1 MLSKSN
7 EGAIYIKTV
16 YLMGG
21 SKSAW
26 DISRSPLPLLHSKN
40 SLTCKINPAPVSYF
54 FTCFIAKG
62 VWPFKKRPFK
72 QIRKIKRVQ
81 KMNRQDPKPV
91 HILVVDDDKMI
102 RQVLQKGIQHAGYDC
117 SEAENGKEALKI
129 LEARTVDVVIT
140 DIKMPEMD
148 GLELTKI
155 VKAKY
160 KSDVIVITGYSE
172 DFIYEEVIELG
183 ARDFAEKP
191 VRLRELNVR
200 LKRVLK
206 ERQLHKA
213 LEDSEKRYRTLF
225 EQAADA
231 IVLIDAETETL
242 VEFNHRAHENL
253 GYTSRE
259 FTNLT
264 LSDFEVSETPDEF
277 TAHIQKVI
285 QTGSDTFETK
295 HRTKSGKVRDIQVS
309 SCAMPIGK
317 RKFIQSI
324 WRDMTEIK
332 RAQETLRRLS
342 YLDGLSGIANRRYFE
357 ELLQREWRRAAR
369 TSVPL
374 SLLMADI
381 DHFKAYNDTYG
392 HLSGDD
398 CLKQVAKV
406 MNETVRRPADL
417 VARYGGEE
425 FAIVLPDTNLE
436 GANVVAEMLRLEV
449 ERLQI
454 KHSASRVCD
463 NITISLGGAT
473 TIPNKKMP
481 PTTLIS
487 EADHALYRAK
497 KEGRNCIRMNA
508 SAC

>member
-1 MLSKSN
+1 
-7 EGAIYIKTV
+7 
-16 YLMGG
+16 
-21 SKSAW
+21 
-26 DISRSPLPLLHSKN
+26 
-40 SLTCKINPAPVSYF
+40 
-54 FTCFIAKG
+54 
-62 VWPFKKRPFK
+62 
-72 QIRKIKRVQ
+72 
-81 KMNRQDPKPV
+81 MNRPDLNDV

-102 RQVLQKGIQHAGYDC
+102 RKVLQKGIQHAGYDC
-117 SEAENGKEALKI
+117 SVAESGKEALKI

-148 GLELTKI
+148 GIELTKI

-160 KSDVIVITGYSE
+160 QSDVIVITGYSE
-172 DFIYEEVIELG
+172 DFIYEDVIELG
-183 ARDFAEKP
+183 ASDFAEKP
-191 VRLRELNVR
+191 VRLGELNVR
-200 LKRVLK
+200 LKQVLK
-206 ERQLHKA
+206 ERQLLNA

-225 EQAADA
+225 EQAADS

-242 VEFNHRAHENL
+242 AEFNHRAHENL

-259 FTNLT
+259 FANLT
-264 LSDFEVSETPDEF
+264 LSDFEASETPDE
-277 TAHIQKVI
+277 AAEHIQKVV
-285 QTGSDTFETK
+285 QSGSDTFETK
-295 HRTKSGKVRDIQVS
+295 HRTKSGKIRDIQVS
-309 SCAMPIGK
+309 SCAMPIGR

-324 WRDMTEIK
+324 WRDITEIK
-332 RAQETLRRLS
+332 RAQETLRSLS

-357 ELLQREWRRAAR
+357 EILQREWKRAAR
-369 TSVPL
+369 TSLPL

-392 HLSGDD
+392 HLFGDD

-425 FAIVLPDTNLE
+425 FAIVLPDTDLE

-454 KHSASRVCD
+454 QHSASLVCD

-473 TIPNKKMP
+473 AIPNKNMP

-487 EADHALYRAK
+487 EADNALYLAK
-497 KEGRNCIRMNA
+497 KEGRNRTCMNDDA
-508 SAC
+508 